1 MLKSVKTLFR
11 TLQDQNRAMA
21 STEAP
26 LKSIFQ
32 EKYAEFANDLLKT
45 FPELA
50 TEVTA
55 SLKLSAAEKLS
66 GFTNGILPN
75 CKPGADKAFPFHVLP
90 GVAISQELWS
100 SLSEKSQGAIEEYI
114 RILSFCSL
122 YEAGKDGEFGTEG
135 LPNLKEWTDE
145 FLKTWKEKLSSMD
158 FESMS
163 KKLSGLI
170 SSLGVDGLPKLPE
183 KFLKGQLAK
192 LAEELVREFKPE
204 DFDLT
209 PEQLQSA
216 DKDPAKAFELLTEIY
231 TKKPEVLQRAIQKIA
246 KRLQEKIRRGELRP
260 EQIAAEAEEA
270 MKEFSSN
277 GAFADLMKSFKDMF
291 GMEDPDLARQAGRP
305 ENARMSLVRDR
316 LRKKLDAKKAAKK

>member
-1 MLKSVKTLFR
+1 MSTGNP
-11 TLQDQNRAMA
+11 LQ
-21 STEAP
+21 
-26 LKSIFQ
+26 SIFQ
-32 EKYAEFANDLLKT
+32 DRYVEFANDLLKT
-45 FPELA
+45 FPELS
-50 TEVTA
+50 TSITA
-55 SLKLSAAEKLS
+55 ALALSPIDRLK
-66 GFTNGILPN
+66 GFTTGILPH
-75 CKPGADKAFPFHVLP
+75 CGPGTEMTFPFQVLP
-90 GVAISQELWS
+90 GVFISQELWN
-100 SLSEKSQGAIEEYI
+100 SLGDKSKSAIEEYI

-122 YEAGKDGEFGTEG
+122 YEAGKEG
-135 LPNLKEWTDE
+135 VETDLPNLKGWTEE
-145 FLKTWKEKLSSMD
+145 FLNTWKEKLGSVD

-170 SSLGVDGLPKLPE
+170 ASLGAEGLPKLPD

-192 LAEELVREFKPE
+192 LAAELVSEFKPE

-209 PEQLQSA
+209 PEQLQEA
-216 DKDPAKAFELLTEIY
+216 DTNPSKAFELLTEIY

-291 GMEDPDLARQAGRP
+291 GMEDPDLARQVGRP
-305 ENARMSLVRDR
+305 ENARMSIVRER

>member
-1 MLKSVKTLFR
+1 M
-11 TLQDQNRAMA
+11 
-21 STEAP
+21 STESP
-26 LKSIFQ
+26 LASIFQ
-32 EKYAEFANDLLKT
+32 DRYTEFANDLLKT

-50 TEVTA
+50 ADISA
-55 SLKLSAAEKLS
+55 SLMLV
-66 GFTNGILPN
+66 P
-75 CKPGADKAFPFHVLP
+75 ADKLRGFVEDVLPHCGPDVEKKFPFEVLP
-90 GVAISQELWS
+90 GVAITQELWS
-100 SLSEKSQGAIEEYI
+100 SLSTKSQGVIEEYI

-122 YEAGKDGEFGTEG
+122 YEAGKDESFAESV
-135 LPNLKEWTDE
+135 PKLKEWTDE
-145 FLKTWKEKLSSMD
+145 FLKTWKEKLSSID

-170 SSLGVDGLPKLPE
+170 SSLGVEGLPKLPE

-192 LAEELVREFKPE
+192 LAEELVREFRPE
-204 DFDLT
+204 DFELT
-209 PEQLQSA
+209 ADQLQEA

-277 GAFADLMKSFKDMF
+277 TAFSDLMKSFKDMF

-305 ENARMSLVRDR
+305 ENARMSIVRER

>member
-1 MLKSVKTLFR
+1 LFR
-11 TLQDQNRAMA
+11 TLQEQNRAMA
-21 STEAP
+21 ADAENP
-26 LKSIFQ
+26 LTSIFQ
-32 EKYAEFANDLLKT
+32 DRYTEFANDLLKT

-50 TEVTA
+50 TELSA
-55 SLKLSAAEKLS
+55 AQKLSATDKLS
-66 GFTNGILPN
+66 RFMSDILPH
-75 CKPGADKAFPFHVLP
+75 CGPGKEMTFPFQVLP
-90 GVAISQELWS
+90 GVSITQDLWA
-100 SLSEKSQGAIEEYI
+100 SLSEKSQGVIEEYL
-114 RILSFCSL
+114 RILSFCCL
-122 YEAGKDGEFGTEG
+122 YEAGKDGADP
-135 LPNLKEWTDE
+135 LPNLKGWTEE
-145 FLKTWKEKLSSMD
+145 FLNTWKEKLGSVD

-163 KKLSGLI
+163 KKLSNLI
-170 SSLGVDGLPKLPE
+170 SSLGVDGMPKLPE

-216 DKDPAKAFELLTEIY
+216 DKDPSKAFELLTEIY

-305 ENARMSLVRDR
+305 ENARMSIVRER

>member
-1 MLKSVKTLFR
+1 LFR
-11 TLQDQNRAMA
+11 TLKEQNRAMA
-21 STEAP
+21 ASGENP
-26 LKSIFQ
+26 LTSIFQ
-32 EKYAEFANDLLKT
+32 DRFTEFANDLLKT
-45 FPELA
+45 FPELSADLA
-50 TEVTA
+50 TTLNLSA
-55 SLKLSAAEKLS
+55 TDKLSRFMS
-66 GFTNGILPN
+66 DILPH
-75 CKPGADKAFPFHVLP
+75 CGPGKEMSFPFQVLP
-90 GVAISQELWS
+90 GVSITQELWN
-100 SLSEKSQGAIEEYI
+100 SLSEKSQGVIEEYL
-114 RILSFCSL
+114 RILSFCCL
-122 YEAGKDGEFGTEG
+122 YEAGKEG
-135 LPNLKEWTDE
+135 ADSTLPNLKGWTEE
-145 FLKTWKEKLSSMD
+145 FLNTWKEKLGSVD

-170 SSLGVDGLPKLPE
+170 ASLGVDGMPKLPE

-216 DKDPAKAFELLTEIY
+216 DKDPSKAFELLTEIY

-305 ENARMSLVRDR
+305 ENARMSIVRER